1 MNNRSNLFHHKW
13 VVASMGWRL
22 FSMLKL
28 SEELGRGDIS
38 SLFIK
43 DKMDVVSLVTRI
55 VLVEFDLV
63 AARSVVRGNPLSSH

>member
-1 MNNRSNLFHHKW
+1 
-13 VVASMGWRL
+13 
-22 FSMLKL
+22 MLKL